1 MRTKIIGLEL
11 ILFVLERPK
20 KSLFRKEFVDVIKNS
35 LCDGLLRCSV
45 SSERV
50 IFQLVVSIF
59 YCLFLHFRK
68 YLKSIIL
75 VFIETIFLKLL
86 DSGNSGYQYK
96 HLILTV
102 FDKISKNSNMLLE
115 IFVNYDCDITQKDIS
130 ERIVESLSKIANG
143 RFTKSEHI
151 NMISVS
157 EEISLRSYS
166 L

>member
-11 ILFVLERPK
+11 ILFVLEKPK
-20 KSLFRKEFVDVIKNS
+20 KTLFKKDFVDVIKNT
-35 LCDGLLRCSV
+35 LCDGLLRFSV
-45 SSERV
+45 SSEQA
-50 IFQLVVSIF
+50 IFKLVVDIF

-68 YLKSIIL
+68 HLKSIIR

-86 DSGNSGYQYK
+86 DSGNSGYQHK

-102 FDKISKNSNMLLE
+102 FDKLSKNSHMLLE

-130 ERIVESLSKIANG
+130 ERIVENLSKIANG
-143 RFTKSEHI
+143 KFTKSEHLNI
-151 NMISVS
+151 ISAQ
-157 EEISLRSYS
+157 EEISLRAYS